1 MEWNRKE
8 MESILLKSSSSA
20 DLELIQILAKK
31 LGITVEKIID
41 TLDNSSPKKED
52 IKLNHDFFKSEGIW
66 KDRKIDA
73 SSLRNEAWKIQ
84 N

>member
-1 MEWNRKE
+1 
-8 MESILLKSSSSA
+8 MESILLKSSSSS
-20 DLELIQILAKK
+20 DLELILILAKK
-31 LGITVEKIID
+31 LGISVEKIIE
-41 TLDNSSPKKED
+41 TLDNSSAKNQDTKV
-52 IKLNHDFFKSEGIW
+52 KHDFFKSEGIW